1 MKEQQLGLNLKIGEA
16 GVLVP
21 GPSNHDTGNIK
32 KEKPDLSGKYPESWA
47 CVDCGINTAPG
58 MFGREQMKQAFALAL
73 KGIKQATDEHSE
85 VYTVKA
91 AIWKAAG
98 MKPDGG
104 CLCVGC
110 LERRIGRMLTPNDF
124 KQNDPFRLK
133 PSTERLQA
141 RRGRFLAK
149 LKEFRIVVGATVNGK
164 QGVFAV
170 ADGVRIARRYYLRGG
185 VSVEPGWVSLEPG
198 WEVQGDPQ
206 DGKCVVSYKGVRM
219 IH

>member
-1 MKEQQLGLNLKIGEA
+1 M
-16 GVLVP
+16 
-21 GPSNHDTGNIK
+21 
-32 KEKPDLSGKYPESWA
+32 KEKPGLRGKYPESWA

-58 MFGREQMKQAFALAL
+58 MFGREQMEQAFALDP
-73 KGIKQATDEHSE
+73 KGVKQAIDEHSE

-110 LERRIGRMLTPNDF
+110 LERRIGRLLTPNDF
-124 KQNDPFRLK
+124 KQNDPFRST

-141 RRGRFLAK
+141 RRGRLLAK
-149 LKEFRIVVGATVNGK
+149 LKEFRIMVEPAVNGK

-170 ADGVRIARRYYLRGG
+170 ADGVRIARRSYLKGG

-206 DGKCVVSYKGVRM
+206 YGKCVVSYKGVRM

>member
-16 GVLVP
+16 GILVP
-21 GPSNHDTGNIK
+21 GPNSHDSGNMM
-32 KEKPDLSGKYPESWA
+32 KEKPDLGGKYPESWA
-47 CVDCGINTAPG
+47 CVDCGINTAPS
-58 MFGREQMKQAFALAL
+58 MFGREQMKQVFALAL
-73 KGIKQATDEHSE
+73 KGVKQVTDEHSE

-141 RRGRFLAK
+141 RRGRL
-149 LKEFRIVVGATVNGK
+149 LKEFRIVVEPTVNGK
-164 QGVFAV
+164 QKVFAV
-170 ADGVRIARRYYLRGG
+170 ADGVRIARRTYLKGG
-185 VSVEPGWVSLEPG
+185 VLLESGWVSLEPG
-198 WEVQGDPQ
+198 WEVQGDPEQ
-206 DGKCVVSYKGVRM
+206 GKPVVSYKGVRM

>member
-1 MKEQQLGLNLKIGEA
+1 MSDRFDLK
-16 GVLVP
+16 GV
-21 GPSNHDTGNIK
+21 T
-32 KEKPDLSGKYPESWA
+32 PESWA

-58 MFGREQMKQAFALAL
+58 MFGRERMEQAFALYP
-73 KGIKQATDEHSE
+73 KGVKQARDEHSE

-141 RRGRFLAK
+141 RRGRL
-149 LKEFRIVVGATVNGK
+149 LKEFRIVVEPTVNGK
-164 QGVFAV
+164 QKVFAV